1 MKLTNTQ
8 LRQIIK
14 EELSKVMDEG
24 LHDSIEGQSVEM
36 GRKADDAQDAMQAV
50 DSVSVFPGIKK
61 LAAAAG
67 GGVSV
72 DELSKMMR
80 GVASE
85 LSMGTDLPGVSA
97 LYRYFS
103 KGPFGSSGP
112 GGNYDPLAIGVQL
125 VLKAVDRLTRSGYSG
140 GGRMDD
146 NTLQNLELAANR
158 IVPNNKRPS
167 F

>member
-1 MKLTNTQ
+1 MKITNTQ

-24 LHDSIEGQSVEM
+24 LHDSIEGQSM
-36 GRKADDAQDAMQAV
+36 RTGRKADDAQEAMRAV
-50 DSVSVFPGIKK
+50 DSVSEHSDIQK
-61 LAAAAG
+61 LAAAAEQG
-67 GGVSV
+67 ISV

-85 LSMGTDLPGVSA
+85 LSMGSDLPGVSA
-97 LYRYFS
+97 LFRFFS

-125 VLKAVDRLTRSGYSG
+125 VLKAVDRLTRSGYLG

-146 NTLQNLELAANR
+146 SILQNLELAADR
-158 IVPNNKRPS
+158 IVPDNKRPS

>member
-1 MKLTNTQ
+1 MKLTNAQ

-24 LHDSIEGQSVEM
+24 LHDSIEGQSMTM
-36 GRKADDAQDAMQAV
+36 GRKADDAQEAMRAV
-50 DSVSVFPGIKK
+50 DSVSKHSGIQKI
-61 LAAAAG
+61 ATAAG
-67 GGVSV
+67 SDVSV
-72 DELSKMMR
+72 DQLAEMIR

-85 LSMGTDLPGVSA
+85 LSKGTDLPGVSA
-97 LYRYFS
+97 LYRFFS

-140 GGRMDD
+140 DGRMD
-146 NTLQNLELAANR
+146 NNILQNLELAANR
-158 IVPNNKRPS
+158 VVPNNKRPS